1 MYRNMARWQEQ
12 VLVDA
17 AATAA
22 TAAAAAALW
31 LWQHGVHTEFFPHHR
46 ARILPPSTPNAAAGS
61 VPHSAAA
68 ALEGCQFSC
77 LSP

>member
-1 MYRNMARWQEQ
+1 MARWQEQ

-17 AATAA
+17 AAA
-22 TAAAAAALW
+22 AAAAAALW

-68 ALEGCQFSC
+68 AAAALEGCQFSC